1 MLGNLFSGAMTLKID
16 KTKLLLNLIR
26 KIYGPMQ
33 KMKTMR
39 FYAILLLAS
48 VVINS
53 AAQEESRVK
62 SQSTRHTLDAGFGFT
77 FVPVAGEINQTQASG
92 LFTPTVSLDYFLNL
106 HKRWE
111 LGIMASYEL
120 NHYMIIDSQIERENA
135 IQVALVGMFKIS
147 PHWAV
152 FTGGGIEIEPHD
164 NLAIFRLGG
173 QYTIDLKNSWAVL
186 PRLYFDFKENYDTW
200 SFQVSVGKKF

>member
-1 MLGNLFSGAMTLKID
+1 
-16 KTKLLLNLIR
+16 
-26 KIYGPMQ
+26 MQ

-39 FYAILLLAS
+39 FFAILLLAS

-53 AAQEESRVK
+53 VAQEESLVK

-77 FVPVAGEINQTQASG
+77 FVPVAGDINQTQQARG

-111 LGIMASYEL
+111 IGLMASYEL

-147 PHWAV
+147 PHWGV

-164 NLAIFRLGG
+164 HLAIFRLGG
-173 QYTIDLKNSWAVL
+173 QYTIDLKNNWAVM